1 MIRKFFKWS
10 VLVLITV
17 VILCWLFVYF
27 VASGIN
33 EATTYTEND
42 YFNYHSLTDKDIEKA
57 PRISNDYYFES
68 HPGDGYAPSS
78 TIIFRGVSDVGA
90 LRAYL
95 TKLGYT
101 RQKGGSKEAE
111 IWMKPEQM
119 NSDLFYLRFDAATG
133 EAELTKE
140 LNN

>member
-1 MIRKFFKWS
+1 MRKFFKWS
-10 VLVLITV
+10 ILVLITV
-17 VILCWLFVYF
+17 VILCWLFIYF
-27 VASGIN
+27 VSSGIN
-33 EATTYTEND
+33 EATTYTEKD
-42 YFNYHSLTDKDIEKA
+42 IFNYHSLTDRDIEKA

-68 HPGDGYAPSS
+68 HPGDGYAPSN
-78 TIIFRGVSDVGA
+78 TIIFRGVSDVEP

-101 RQKGGSKEAE
+101 RQKGGSREAE
-111 IWMKPEQM
+111 LWTKPEQM